1 MKKFL
6 LIVLAVL
13 ACCVTALAEDWNI
26 TLKVLRGA
34 DLVSA
39 VVGSSPESG
48 EKINLVEGD
57 NQITIPSDNSLYIIP
72 TNETD
77 IVSFKDSDGDDVEKS

>member
-39 VVGSSPESG
+39 VVGSSTHQV
-48 EKINLVEGD
+48 K
-57 NQITIPSDNSLYIIP
+57 
-72 TNETD
+72 
-77 IVSFKDSDGDDVEKS
+77 K